1 MVLEVKKQER
11 ETNQSLIRR
20 FTKRVQRSGVLVQA
34 RKIRFHKSPKSKKMR
49 RKAALRREQVRIE
62 YEKKRKLGIS
72 ETELQEGS
80 QLTEEE
86 MLEVVSGEAKKRRE
100 SIVEFEKGGR
110 NELALKEKSELE
122 VLQKYLPE
130 QMSEEDLKKL
140 VVKAVEKVGAKS
152 PQDMGRVMQELMPQ
166 VKGKADGN
174 LVSKI
179 VKELLAQ

>member
-1 MVLEVKKQER
+1 MSLKEKIKQELNEALKGGR
-11 ETNQSLIRR
+11 ATEVSVLRLINAAVLNKEKE
-20 FTKRVQRSGVLVQA
+20 KRYKVG
-34 RKIRFHKSPKSKKMR
+34 K
-49 RKAALRREQVRIE
+49 
-62 YEKKRKLGIS
+62 EKPGLS

-80 QLTEEE
+80 QLTGEE

-122 VLQKYLPE
+122 ILQKYLPE
-130 QMSEEDLKKL
+130 QMSGEDLKNL

-152 PQDMGRVMQELMPQ
+152 PQDMGKVMQELMPQ

-179 VKELLAQ
+179 VKELLGK